1 MRRTIS
7 IYSEPSDLEV
17 KLMMRKLLWWYL
29 VSLPLLGLRTVLQV
43 LAVMLLLRWAGDS
56 VSNAVAVATVIVWVV
71 ERPLYF
77 YAARYVDAKA

>member
-1 MRRTIS
+1 
-7 IYSEPSDLEV
+7 
-17 KLMMRKLLWWYL
+17 MMRKLLWWYL

-43 LAVMLLLRWAGDS
+43 VAVTLLLQWAGDS

-77 YAARYVDAKA
+77 YAARFVDAKA